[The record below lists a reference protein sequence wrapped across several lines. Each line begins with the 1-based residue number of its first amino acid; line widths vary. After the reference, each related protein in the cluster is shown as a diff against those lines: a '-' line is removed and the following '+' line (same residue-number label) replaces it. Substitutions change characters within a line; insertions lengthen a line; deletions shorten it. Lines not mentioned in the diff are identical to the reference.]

1 MKKIIIIMK
10 IIIIIEICVL
20 IIFSG
25 IIYHNHK
32 TLATLEE
39 TQTIPAET
47 EMTVD
52 DVISVASTE
61 YFIVKDIDT
70 WAILESDVYME
81 REVVEI
87 AICDDMEDTLC
98 LFIKL
103 DENEEPHIRK
113 IAE

>member
-1 MKKIIIIMK
+1 MKKLLIIMV
-10 IIIIIEICVL
+10 CLLLVL
-20 IIFSG
+20 SG

-32 TLATLEE
+32 ILATLEPP
-39 TQTIPAET
+39 QTLPAER

-52 DVISVASTE
+52 DVVSVASTN

-103 DENEEPHIRK
+103 NENEEPHIRK

>member
-1 MKKIIIIMK
+1 MKKLIIIIV
-10 IIIIIEICVL
+10 CLL
-20 IIFSG
+20 IASSIVG
-25 IIYHNHK
+25 IKVTYEK
-32 TLATLEE
+32 P
-39 TQTIPAET
+39 QPVPAKT

-61 YFIVKDIDT
+61 YFILKDIDT
-70 WAILESDVYME
+70 LAILESDVYME

-113 IAE
+113 TAE

>member
-1 MKKIIIIMK
+1 MKKL
-10 IIIIIEICVL
+10 IIIIICLL
-20 IIFSG
+20 ITFNIVG
-25 IIYHNHK
+25 IKAIYEPPQ
-32 TLATLEE
+32 TL
-39 TQTIPAET
+39 PAER

-52 DVISVASTE
+52 DVVSVASTN

>member
-1 MKKIIIIMK
+1 MKKIIIMK
-10 IIIIIEICVL
+10 IVIIIEICLLFVL
-20 IIFSG
+20 SG
-25 IIYHNHK
+25 IIYHNHQIISSLK
-32 TLATLEE
+32 E
-39 TQTIPAET
+39 TQLFPAET

-113 IAE
+113 IAD